1 MDLERETRRG
11 FLKKIVTSVGGGIA
25 AKELLKARPI
35 RAQEAP
41 FSSVDM
47 TEPEVEGVMA
57 EAPLSPVEQLLANTE
72 LVDAVYLGNT
82 PVIEFRTQE
91 GELSKLSIN
100 PEVSQEERDQLA
112 QLTVPSGQRF
122 GYSSIVILLSPY
134 NEVLEEAKLD
144 NGATL
149 FSSSIRYKGKEINLG
164 LHGSKI
170 IDGKC
175 IVKWGPQNQ
184 LRNYIEDP
192 EFTETVI
199 NPRARSFIRGIL
211 ADGGLDLP
219 ARQNRDQ
226 SVFDTATNLLH
237 NNFFQLS

>member
-1 MDLERETRRG
+1 MST
-11 FLKKIVTSVGGGIA
+11 
-25 AKELLKARPI
+25 
-35 RAQEAP
+35 
-41 FSSVDM
+41 
-47 TEPEVEGVMA
+47 
-57 EAPLSPVEQLLANTE
+57 
-72 LVDAVYLGNT
+72 
-82 PVIEFRTQE
+82 
-91 GELSKLSIN
+91 
-100 PEVSQEERDQLA
+100 
-112 QLTVPSGQRF
+112 
-122 GYSSIVILLSPY
+122 
-134 NEVLEEAKLD
+134 
-144 NGATL
+144 
-149 FSSSIRYKGKEINLG
+149 
-164 LHGSKI
+164 KI

-237 NNFFQLS
+237 NNFFMRFLQGDDKQSKKPPDRTANVFLF

>member
-1 MDLERETRRG
+1 M
-11 FLKKIVTSVGGGIA
+11 
-25 AKELLKARPI
+25 
-35 RAQEAP
+35 
-41 FSSVDM
+41 
-47 TEPEVEGVMA
+47 
-57 EAPLSPVEQLLANTE
+57 
-72 LVDAVYLGNT
+72 
-82 PVIEFRTQE
+82 IEFRTQE

-219 ARQNRDQ
+219 DAEVITVDSGGTLTLDMGNYDLP
-226 SVFDTATNLLH
+226 VMWLDTAVTPNEQNMGEEDAVLELV
-237 NNFFQLS
+237 